1 MQYHAGEIGHRGGR
15 AQARVFQLVCE
26 PPQALALEVE
36 VVQRQRQRQEQ
47 SLVAVPRPGALAV
60 LLVQGKERAQVAVV
74 VDAHHVGR
82 GVMDMDVA
90 MAPIA
95 RREHAEQGI
104 GGIEE
109 DLVAGRA
116 AREAAVRGG
125 VADGAEHHEAQGR
138 DEERCGP
145 HQERQRAVV

>member
-15 AQARVFQLVCE
+15 AQARVFQLACE

-82 GVMDMDVA
+82 GVKWPASWFLAELYLSAVA
-90 MAPIA
+90 KSTNVLETSGSKM
-95 RREHAEQGI
+95 
-104 GGIEE
+104 
-109 DLVAGRA
+109 LTS
-116 AREAAVRGG
+116 
-125 VADGAEHHEAQGR
+125 
-138 DEERCGP
+138 
-145 HQERQRAVV
+145 QETSFLPKRWVGDRW